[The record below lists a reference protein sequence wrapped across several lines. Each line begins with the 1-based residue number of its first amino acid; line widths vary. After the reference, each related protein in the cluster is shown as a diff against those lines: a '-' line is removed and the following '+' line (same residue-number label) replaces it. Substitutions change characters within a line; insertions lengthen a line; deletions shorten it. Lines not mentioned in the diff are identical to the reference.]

1 MATRLIALAA
11 SAAAAAAAAADA
23 PWTIVA
29 PNVATIITG
38 IACTSNKTCY
48 VPADENGVG
57 ATVLRSSDGGDTW
70 RATREEPFAL
80 LLLDAAA
87 IKENVAI
94 VGALSLMYSTDGA
107 VTFNE
112 SLAPFGAGQCIRAV
126 GPKGAQVGFGA
137 VGDWG
142 FLAQSNGVA
151 LSLDEGKVYTAENI
165 TVLLADSRYGAFPTS
180 EVFYIAAGDWPGE
193 GADDDPCDDPP
204 CAAASA
210 RRGGRG
216 GGGVFKRR
224 GDLVDPAHYTVPV
237 APGSRL
243 VRARGSRL
251 HLLQA
256 PGAAPGAPGGLQ
268 YATVRRE
275 ARAAANA
282 GPNGTTDWEA
292 QIAKT
297 EDGGKTWQRVFSKIG
312 AYYLNDI
319 ECTTVETCCAVAETG
334 SGTNGTDG
342 GGAYILCTEDGG
354 KTWKEEHVNTDP
366 DASITGIAAISEKE
380 FWAVGGHLGLITV
393 QYTQASMR
401 QGGGE
406 RQRDRARKR
415 GLQGE
420 QLASARSHKRTS
432 PRPVQFYHSLDA
444 GSSWT
449 RLDDPNGNFT
459 FNDAIDI
466 DCEIGENCWV
476 ATLDVL
482 TQESSIGRLR

>member
-1 MATRLIALAA
+1 MAPSLRA
-11 SAAAAAAAAADA
+11 SLFAVAAAAAAVTPARAADV

-38 IACTSNKTCY
+38 IACTSNRTCY
-48 VPADENGVG
+48 APADENGVG
-57 ATVLRSSDGGDTW
+57 ATVLRSSNGGDTW
-70 RATREEPFAL
+70 RPTREEPFSL
-80 LLLDAAA
+80 LLLDVAA

-94 VGALSLMYSTDGA
+94 VGALQLLYSVDGA

-112 SLAPFGAGQCIRAV
+112 SVAPLGAGQCIRAV
-126 GPKGAQVGFGA
+126 GAKGAEVGFGA

-142 FLAQSNGVA
+142 LFSESNGVA
-151 LSLDEGKVYTAENI
+151 LSLDEGRVYAAENI
-165 TVLLADSRYGAFPTS
+165 TVLLADSRYGAFPSS
-180 EVFYIAAGDWPGE
+180 EVFYVAAGDWPGE
-193 GADDDPCDDPP
+193 GTDDDPPCDDPP
-204 CAAASA
+204 CGAEAPPQ
-210 RRGGRG
+210 RRG
-216 GGGVFKRR
+216 GGGGGGGGGLFRRR
-224 GDLVDPAHYTVPV
+224 GDLVDPAHYTEPV
-237 APGSRL
+237 VPGSRL

-319 ECTTVETCCAVAETG
+319 ECTTVSTCCAVAETG
-334 SGTNGTDG
+334 DGTNGTEG
-342 GGAYILCTEDGG
+342 GGAYILCTEDAGA
-354 KTWKEEHVNTDP
+354 TWKEEHVNTDT
-366 DASITGIAAISEKE
+366 DASIIGIAAIGERE
-380 FWAVGGHLGLITV
+380 FWAVGGHLGVITI
-393 QYTQASMR
+393 QYS
-401 QGGGE
+401 
-406 RQRDRARKR
+406 
-415 GLQGE
+415 
-420 QLASARSHKRTS
+420 
-432 PRPVQFYHSLDA
+432 QFYHSVDA
-444 GSSWT
+444 GTSWT

-459 FNDAIDI
+459 FNYAIDL
-466 DCEIGENCWV
+466 DCVINENCWV